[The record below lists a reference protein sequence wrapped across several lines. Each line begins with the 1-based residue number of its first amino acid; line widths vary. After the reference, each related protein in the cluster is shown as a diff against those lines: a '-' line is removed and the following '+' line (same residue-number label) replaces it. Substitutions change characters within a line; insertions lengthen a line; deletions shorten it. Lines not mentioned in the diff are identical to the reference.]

1 MERILTIRRKLLWF
15 VAIYTLS
22 LIAMALLAFL
32 TRILLRLTI

>member
-1 MERILTIRRKLLWF
+1 MGGILTIRRKLLWF

-22 LIAMALLAFL
+22 VGAMAVLALL